1 MSLHSRDVPAVR
13 RRNVADD
20 LWKDDEENRLRRT
33 SGHDSGG
40 ATDREE
46 ISQAAPA
53 PQLRSWLEQT
63 LLVDEETP
71 YSLPLG
77 QQKDGGVS
85 YRRNA
90 SPEPHLRKPLGMDGY
105 PRISMVIPALNEAD
119 NLRHVLP
126 RIPAWVDEVVL
137 VDGRSTDATVAVAR
151 TLRPDIKVVEESA
164 KGKGAALRK
173 GFAAAT
179 GDIIIMLDADG
190 STDPQEIPVFVG
202 ALLAGADFVKGS
214 RFMQGAGSSDMT
226 LLRRL
231 GNWGFVV
238 MSRLLFGASYSD
250 LCYGYSAFWRHVL
263 PVLALDADG
272 FEIETLMNV
281 RAFQAGFRV
290 TEVPSFEFD
299 RIHGTSRLQTFP
311 DGWRV
316 LKTLVRE
323 WVRPKVRGQARP
335 VVRSLAAPQTGHALG
350 TVPVR
355 FQRKDN

>member
-1 MSLHSRDVPAVR
+1 MSLHSRDIPAVR
-13 RRNVADD
+13 RRNAIDD
-20 LWKDDEENRLRRT
+20 LWNNDEHRRLLRT
-33 SGHDSGG
+33 SGQDAGT
-40 ATDREE
+40 AADRKET
-46 ISQAAPA
+46 SQALAPV
-53 PQLRSWLEQT
+53 PQVRSWLEQT
-63 LLVDEETP
+63 LMVEEDSP
-71 YSLPLG
+71 YPRV
-77 QQKDGGVS
+77 QQEDGRPAYWTTAPGDLHP
-85 YRRNA
+85 A
-90 SPEPHLRKPLGMDGY
+90 KPFGMNGY

-126 RIPAWVDEVVL
+126 RIPTWVDEVVL

-151 TLRPDIKVVEESA
+151 ALRPDIKVVEEST

-179 GDIIIMLDADG
+179 GDIIVMLDADG
-190 STDPQEIPVFVG
+190 STDPQEIPIFVG

-226 LLRRL
+226 FLRRL
-231 GNWGFVV
+231 GNWGFVL
-238 MSRLLFGASYSD
+238 MSRLLFGTSYSD

-272 FEIETLMNV
+272 FEIETLMNI
-281 RAFQAGFRV
+281 RAFQAGFHV
-290 TEVPSFEFD
+290 TEVASFEFD

-323 WVRPKVRGQARP
+323 WLRPTVKAPARP
-335 VVRSLAAPQTGHALG
+335 VVRSLAAPQIGHMLE

-355 FQRKDN
+355 LRSEDNR